1 MRLEL
6 EKGVELLF
14 SKKNEVSL
22 VLFLY
27 FLQCSFTSDAQRT
40 FVTLQFAHPMTEKCS
55 MINTCLMTGGSTLHS
70 FSSCYN
76 ASMQGISPCRAVDP
90 KKDGGGSGES

>member
-1 MRLEL
+1 
-6 EKGVELLF
+6 
-14 SKKNEVSL
+14 
-22 VLFLY
+22 
-27 FLQCSFTSDAQRT
+27 
-40 FVTLQFAHPMTEKCS
+40 MTEKIS

-70 FSSCYN
+70 FSSRYN